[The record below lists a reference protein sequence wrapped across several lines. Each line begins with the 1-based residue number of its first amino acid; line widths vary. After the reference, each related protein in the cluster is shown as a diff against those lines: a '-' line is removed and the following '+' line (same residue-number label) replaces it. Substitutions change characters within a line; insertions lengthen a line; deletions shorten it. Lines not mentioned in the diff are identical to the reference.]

1 MQATARKKVP
11 LSESQILRAYAER
24 TPASARLYA
33 GAERVFPSGVTHIA
47 RYLEPHPLFV
57 SRAAGSRK
65 WDVDGSEYTDY
76 FGGHGA
82 LILGHNH
89 PAVVEAV
96 TAQLARGTH
105 YGASHEAEIEWAELI
120 QQMVPCAE
128 RVRFTS
134 SGTEATMMA
143 LRLARAFTGQPMLV
157 RFAGHFHGWHD
168 HVAASAPGSQPGERQ
183 QAAPGILQ
191 EVADRT
197 LVCPPSD
204 IDFVRRLCE
213 GRDDIAAMI
222 LEPTGA
228 TFGQVPLVPGFLA
241 ALREITARRGIV
253 LIFDEVVTGF
263 RCSTG
268 GAQQHYQ
275 VTPDL
280 ATVAKIVAGGYPG
293 AAVVGRA
300 EILSALEHHH
310 AGVDLQPPAIP
321 HQGTFNGNP
330 VSAAAGIATLRL
342 LRSTDIIQRANRTAA
357 AIRDQINGVLRS
369 RGVNW
374 CAYGAFSAFFIFC
387 NPGPDAVSPEA
398 IHAGQVHWSKLK
410 GATPPELAQK
420 IRLGFLANGVDA
432 VIWPGGIVSG
442 VHNEQDVDRTVSAF
456 DKLLPLLAEEGD
468 LG

>member
-11 LSESQILRAYAER
+11 LSESQILRAYLEK
-24 TPASARLYA
+24 TPSSARLYA
-33 GAERVFPSGVTHIA
+33 RAQRVFPSGVTHIG

-57 SRAAGSRK
+57 ARAAASRK
-65 WDVDGSEYTDY
+65 WDVDGNEYTDY

-143 LRLARAFTGQPMLV
+143 LRLARAFTGKPTLV

-168 HVAASAPGSQPGERQ
+168 HVAASSPTSQPGERQ

-197 LVCPPSD
+197 LVCPPND
-204 IDFVRRLCE
+204 VDFVRQACE
-213 GRDDIAAMI
+213 SRDDIAAMI
-222 LEPTGA
+222 VEPTGA

-241 ALREITARRGIV
+241 ALREITSQRGIV

-268 GAQQHYQ
+268 GAQKHYGI
-275 VTPDL
+275 TPDL

-300 EILSALEHHH
+300 EILSALEHHR
-310 AGVDLQPPAIP
+310 AGAALQPPAIP

-330 VSAAAGIATLRL
+330 ISAAAGIATLRL
-342 LRSTDIIQRANRTAA
+342 LQSTDIIQRANGTAG
-357 AIRDQINGVLRS
+357 AIRDGINGVLRG
-369 RGVNW
+369 RGINW
-374 CAYGAFSAFFIFC
+374 CAYGQFSAFHIFC
-387 NPGPDAVSPEA
+387 NPSQDAVTPET
-398 IHAGQVHWSKLK
+398 IYAGRVHWSKLK
-410 GATPPELAQK
+410 GGALPELTQK

-432 VIWPGGIVSG
+432 VIWPGGVVSG
-442 VHNEQDVDRTVSAF
+442 VHNEQDVERTVSAF
-456 DKLLPLLAEEGD
+456 EKLLAVLAEEGD